1 MINDVFA
8 PVVKTLFIPE
18 GNPGVQEVKEIR
30 AVPRVIQAD
39 GDAQEITVSGEM
51 DLSITYVPIN
61 EIDDEVPWR
70 TIQFSEEDD
79 LGRRENEEQVIAR
92 LESALKDDQ
101 DEDDEKDQWFR
112 IDISVPFTLAIDT
125 DGFCREH
132 IVKINPCIHSSNWF
146 LVGPKAIEYEAVLQL
161 ASQEEARESGEIK
174 REKPIILQM
183 EELSE
188 EKDSGKEEPKR
199 EDSREEDSGAQE
211 LMEQESRVE
220 QQKKPKE
227 QEKQKEQKE
236 QKEQQEQKQQEII
249 EVKEPVVQ
257 KEVQQE
263 IIKQEKSPIQ
273 QQGPIE
279 KQDLIQVQR
288 DKSIKQEDPISPEP
302 ICSREEMPVPVF
314 SQKQDQKPLTGLRVE
329 EKPKIK
335 PKIQPAAKTMA
346 KSEIKI
352 EKDGHRV
359 LAEKE
364 YFQMKFYRV
373 QLGEDLDAI
382 ADKFG
387 IPRERI
393 STHNSINEEEIRT
406 GLLLS
411 IPQS

>member
-1 MINDVFA
+1 MIKDVFA

-51 DLSITYVPIN
+51 DLSISYIPIN
-61 EIDDEVPWR
+61 DTDDEIPWR
-70 TIQFSEEDD
+70 TIQFTEEDD

-92 LESALKDDQ
+92 LESALKEDQ
-101 DEDDEKDQWFR
+101 GEEDEEGKREDQWFR

-125 DGFCREH
+125 DGFWRDH
-132 IVKINPCIHSSNWF
+132 IVKIDPCVYSSNWF
-146 LVGPKAIEYEAVLQL
+146 LVGPKAIEFEAVLQL
-161 ASQEEARESGEIK
+161 ASQEEAEKTEIK
-174 REKPIILQM
+174 GEEPKIMQM
-183 EELSE
+183 EELTRE
-188 EKDSGKEEPKR
+188 EC
-199 EDSREEDSGAQE
+199 SREEDFRE
-211 LMEQESRVE
+211 EEHIEQGFRVE
-220 QQKKPKE
+220 E
-227 QEKQKEQKE
+227 QKEQKE
-236 QKEQQEQKQQEII
+236 QKEEIMEQQEPGVAQQAAQQETIKQQ
-249 EVKEPVVQ
+249 KSL
-257 KEVQQE
+257 KQQD
-263 IIKQEKSPIQ
+263 S
-273 QQGPIE
+273 IE
-279 KQDLIQVQR
+279 KQELIEKESGDQ
-288 DKSIKQEDPISPEP
+288 SLKQEERKCTEHLCPQEVIPI
-302 ICSREEMPVPVF
+302 PVL
-314 SQKQDQKPLTGLRVE
+314 SQVQDQKPLTCFKEE

-335 PKIQPAAKTMA
+335 PKIPSVSKPMD

-352 EKDGHRV
+352 REEKYRILV
-359 LAEKE
+359 EKE

-411 IPQS
+411 IPRS